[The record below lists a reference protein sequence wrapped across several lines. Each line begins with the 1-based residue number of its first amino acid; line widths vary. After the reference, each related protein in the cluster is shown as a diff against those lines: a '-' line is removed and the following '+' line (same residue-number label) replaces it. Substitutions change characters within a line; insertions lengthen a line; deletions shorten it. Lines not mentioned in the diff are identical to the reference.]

1 VGILIVGKSKLSFNH
16 PYHDHDTWEII
27 VNTDGVGYFQ
37 SGEVRRAFRPGSIV
51 CVPPRVPHEKISEE
65 GYMDVWV
72 QLSEF
77 PKLDQTKPTFLSD
90 DAEGSIASL
99 IHVLHTVQYGKL
111 PNRSVMRE
119 CLVES
124 IQQLILGRVSRT
136 KVDAEVEAIM
146 TRIVHNFH
154 DPDFSIDEALTE
166 HGYCADHMR
175 RLFREQVG
183 KTPQEY
189 LSALRIRSAK
199 KLLAS
204 RAVSNYSVSEISNM
218 TGFSN
223 VSYFSRAFK
232 LATGMPPSLYFGE
245 KE

>member
-1 VGILIVGKSKLSFNH
+1 
-16 PYHDHDTWEII
+16 
-27 VNTDGVGYFQ
+27 
-37 SGEVRRAFRPGSIV
+37 
-51 CVPPRVPHEKISEE
+51 
-65 GYMDVWV
+65 
-72 QLSEF
+72 
-77 PKLDQTKPTFLSD
+77 
-90 DAEGSIASL
+90 
-99 IHVLHTVQYGKL
+99 
-111 PNRSVMRE
+111 
-119 CLVES
+119 
-124 IQQLILGRVSRT
+124 
-136 KVDAEVEAIM
+136 
-146 TRIVHNFH
+146 VHNFH